1 MIILLHPDAG
11 PSERSAVRAVLQRL
25 GVTVEETRLGDRTAL
40 VAVSGAEH
48 VPAESVRRIPGVDR
62 VIPLA
67 ERAPLAMATR
77 RPGAPAAAGATGSGT
92 IGSGT
97 LGSGLIG
104 SGTTMGSGTGAHAG
118 RTVRVGGAAFGGG
131 HVAVIA
137 GPCTVEDPAALRD
150 VAAAVH
156 AAGATALRGGVF
168 KVRTSPHA
176 YQGGGLP
183 ALQEL
188 AATARALGLPF
199 FTEIS
204 DPRQVE
210 LVAQHADGLQIGAR
224 HMQNFPLLTEAGR
237 TGKPVLLKRHM
248 AADVDEWL
256 LAAEYVLQ
264 TGNEQ
269 LILCERGLKSSERHV
284 RYLLDIG
291 VIPWLK
297 ARIGLPVIVD
307 PSHSA
312 GDWRLVPALAR
323 AAIAAGA
330 DGLIIEVHPRPE
342 TTQCDALQAL
352 PPADF
357 ARLMDDVRTLAR
369 MDGRVVAAAP
379 GAGATITPIAPNGA
393 GPAAVAGDKRRTAV
407 GG

>member
-1 MIILLHPDAG
+1 MVWGSTAGPKRPLPQAPARDAHALIILLHPEAG
-11 PSERSAVRAVLQRL
+11 PPARAAVRAALERL
-25 GVTVEETRLGDRTAL
+25 GVTVEETQLGERFAF
-40 VAVSGAEH
+40 VAVRGLELL
-48 VPAESVRRIPGVDR
+48 PAESAQRIPGVER
-62 VIPLA
+62 VVPLA
-67 ERAPLAMATR
+67 PRAPLALATR
-77 RPGAPAAAGATGSGT
+77 RDGERTVTIRGAGAPSLSGA
-92 IGSGT
+92 
-97 LGSGLIG
+97 
-104 SGTTMGSGTGAHAG
+104 
-118 RTVRVGGAAFGGG
+118 RFGGG
-131 HVAVIA
+131 HVSVIA
-137 GPCTVEDPAALRD
+137 GPCTVEDPGALRE
-150 VAAAVH
+150 VTRAVH
-156 AAGATALRGGVF
+156 AAGAAALRGGVF

-183 ALQEL
+183 ALREL
-188 AATARALGLPF
+188 AAAAHEVGLPF
-199 FTEIS
+199 FTEVS

-210 LVAQHADGLQIGAR
+210 LVAEHADALQIGAR

-269 LILCERGLKSSERHV
+269 VILCERGLKSSEQHV

-312 GDWRLVPALAR
+312 GDFRLVPALAR

-330 DGLIIEVHPRPE
+330 DGLIVEVHPRPE
-342 TTQCDALQAL
+342 TTRCDAQQAL

-357 ARLMDDVRTLAR
+357 VRLMDDVRALVR
-369 MDGRVVAAAP
+369 MDGRSTLPAP
-379 GAGATITPIAPNGA
+379 GATGSPEVPESNGSRLR
-393 GPAAVAGDKRRTAV
+393 PAV
-407 GG
+407 GI

>member
-1 MIILLHPDAG
+1 LIILLHLDAG
-11 PSERSAVRAVLQRL
+11 PSERSAVRAALERL

-40 VAVSGAEH
+40 VVVAGAEQ
-48 VPAESVRRIPGVDR
+48 VPPDSVQRIPGVER
-62 VIPLA
+62 VVPLA
-67 ERAPLAMATR
+67 SRAPLAMATR
-77 RPGAPAAAGATGSGT
+77 RPAAIAGPGAVAASGAVALNGSPEM
-92 IGSGT
+92 
-97 LGSGLIG
+97 GLHG
-104 SGTTMGSGTGAHAG
+104 G
-118 RTVRVGGAAFGGG
+118 RTVRVGNAAFGGG

-176 YQGGGLP
+176 FQGGGLP
-183 ALQEL
+183 ALTEL
-188 AATARALGLPF
+188 AAAAHAVGLPF

-204 DPRQVE
+204 DPRQVA
-210 LVAQHADGLQIGAR
+210 LVADVADGLQIGAR

-297 ARIGLPVIVD
+297 SRIGLPVIVD

-342 TTQCDALQAL
+342 TTRCDALQAL

-357 ARLMDDVRTLAR
+357 VRLMDDVRTLAR
-369 MDGRVVAAAP
+369 MDGRVVAAPPSPGSGAP
-379 GAGATITPIAPNGA
+379 VASSASGTASPAPSA
-393 GPAAVAGDKRRTAV
+393 SASASVASRTAV
-407 GG
+407 NG

>member
-1 MIILLHPDAG
+1 ML
-11 PSERSAVRAVLQRL
+11 ERL

-40 VAVSGAEH
+40 VVVAGADE
-48 VPAESVRRIPGVDR
+48 VPAESVQRIPGVER
-62 VIPLA
+62 VVPLA
-67 ERAPLAMATR
+67 SRAPLAMATR
-77 RPGAPAAAGATGSGT
+77 RPAVAVVPGAATPNGSG
-92 IGSGT
+92 
-97 LGSGLIG
+97 
-104 SGTTMGSGTGAHAG
+104 GAVAHPG
-118 RTVRVGGAAFGGG
+118 RTVRVGPAAFGGG

-137 GPCTVEDPAALRD
+137 GPCTVEDPDALRD

-183 ALQEL
+183 ALTEL
-188 AATARALGLPF
+188 AATARAVGLPF

-204 DPRQVE
+204 DPRQVS
-210 LVAQHADGLQIGAR
+210 LVADLADGLQIGAR
-224 HMQNFPLLTEAGR
+224 HMQNFPLLMEAGR

-297 ARIGLPVIVD
+297 SRIGLPVIVD

-342 TTQCDALQAL
+342 TTRCDALQAL

-357 ARLMDDVRTLAR
+357 VRLMDDVRALAR
-369 MDGRVVAAAP
+369 MDGRSMAAAP
-379 GAGATITPIAPNGA
+379 VASSAPGVPATPATPSTPGESGATGSSGT
-393 GPAAVAGDKRRTAV
+393 PAAPAAADKLRAAV
-407 GG
+407 NG